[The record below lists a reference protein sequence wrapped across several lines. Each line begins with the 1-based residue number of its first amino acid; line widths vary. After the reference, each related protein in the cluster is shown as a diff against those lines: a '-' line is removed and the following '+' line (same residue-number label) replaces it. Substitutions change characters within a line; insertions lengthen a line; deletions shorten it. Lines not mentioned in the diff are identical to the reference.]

1 MQPRQQ
7 TTTRTEQRM
16 DNDARIGNSIPAIGP
31 MHGARQVRTTACK
44 AASRSA
50 LATGTLLL
58 LLCLPSFAAAAQA
71 TAPRT
76 LTAQPP
82 PERAVAGN
90 YIGEPGIPP
99 EMLTSGFLTAHPD
112 IRWRREASYS
122 YNRKEYDLAMDQFL
136 RAARY
141 ADKPSQAMIA
151 EMHWRGIG
159 VPQDREL
166 GYAWMDLAAE
176 RMYPNFVIKRESY
189 WQLLDADPRRNA
201 IERGQQLLDEYG
213 DHAAKQRLAKRP
225 EERRGGQEWCST
237 CRTRWTSV
245 A

>member
-90 YIGEPGIPP
+90 YIGEPGLPP
-99 EMLTSGFLTAHPD
+99 AMLPPGFLTAHP
-112 IRWRREASYS
+112 E
-122 YNRKEYDLAMDQFL
+122 
-136 RAARY
+136 
-141 ADKPSQAMIA
+141 P
-151 EMHWRGIG
+151 G
-159 VPQDREL
+159 
-166 GYAWMDLAAE
+166 
-176 RMYPNFVIKRESY
+176 RESC
-189 WQLLDADPRRNA
+189 R
-201 IERGQQLLDEYG
+201 ES
-213 DHAAKQRLAKRP
+213 
-225 EERRGGQEWCST
+225 GGQT
-237 CRTRWTSV
+237 
-245 A
+245 

>member
-1 MQPRQQ
+1 MQPGQQ

-31 MHGARQVRTTACK
+31 MHGARQARTTACK

-99 EMLTSGFLTAHPD
+99 EMLTSGFLTERTEEHTSE
-112 IRWRREASYS
+112 IQSLMRISYAVS
-122 YNRKEYDLAMDQFL
+122 CMQ
-136 RAARY
+136 
-141 ADKPSQAMIA
+141 
-151 EMHWRGIG
+151 
-159 VPQDREL
+159 
-166 GYAWMDLAAE
+166 
-176 RMYPNFVIKRESY
+176 
-189 WQLLDADPRRNA
+189 
-201 IERGQQLLDEYG
+201 
-213 DHAAKQRLAKRP
+213 
-225 EERRGGQEWCST
+225 
-237 CRTRWTSV
+237 
-245 A
+245 

>member
-90 YIGEPGIPP
+90 YIGAIGKH
-99 EMLTSGFLTAHPD
+99 S
-112 IRWRREASYS
+112 RR
-122 YNRKEYDLAMDQFL
+122 
-136 RAARY
+136 
-141 ADKPSQAMIA
+141 
-151 EMHWRGIG
+151 
-159 VPQDREL
+159 DRECQ
-166 GYAWMDLAAE
+166 Y
-176 RMYPNFVIKRESY
+176 V
-189 WQLLDADPRRNA
+189 
-201 IERGQQLLDEYG
+201 
-213 DHAAKQRLAKRP
+213 
-225 EERRGGQEWCST
+225 
-237 CRTRWTSV
+237 
-245 A
+245 